1 MKKDKPGVYVNR
13 INRIIKNSQDIYY
26 SKNDKVE
33 KEEEV
38 KKEVEKTSSSNKK
51 VSYSKLDKFKEKNVE
66 DKLEVLMTLPDYL
79 FNINLEIITKDN
91 KHEVSIAGKTDADLI
106 TTEGDIIPIK
116 DITDIKIKE
125 E

>member
-1 MKKDKPGVYVNR
+1 MKKDKLGVYVNR

>member
-91 KHEVSIAGKTDADLI
+91 KHELV
-106 TTEGDIIPIK
+106 
-116 DITDIKIKE
+116 
-125 E
+125 